1 MTTQLD
7 TLTVE
12 REGPLATVTLDRPAV
27 FNAFNSAMRAQLLDA
42 VEALNADPQ
51 VRIVILK
58 GSGPGFCAGAD
69 LTEGMPQS
77 ITLQIENEYKPFLTA
92 IAYGQKLWMAAI
104 HGSAAGIGGALAM
117 ACDLAVMEE
126 DANIYLAFAAIGLV
140 PDGGATWQLLQAMG
154 HKKAMETVIE
164 GRKIPASQCLEYGLV
179 NKVVPKGDASA
190 AAREWALR
198 LCDGAPLAQAAAK
211 RALRQAGRLQL
222 EDAISLEAQLQQD
235 LIASEDFR
243 NGVAAFL
250 AKRKP
255 EFRGK

>member
-1 MTTQLD
+1 MTTQSDLV
-7 TLTVE
+7 LVE
-12 REGPLATVTLDRPAV
+12 REGPLATVTLNRPAV
-27 FNAFNSAMRAQLLDA
+27 FNAFNAAMRTQLLQA
-42 VEALNADPQ
+42 IEALNADPQ
-51 VRIVILK
+51 IRIAIVK
-58 GSGPGFCAGAD
+58 GAGPGFCAGAD

-77 ITLQIENEYKPFLTA
+77 ITTQIENEYKPFLTA
-92 IAYGQKLWMAAI
+92 IAYGKKLWMAAI

-117 ACDLAVMEE
+117 ACDLAVIEE

-140 PDGGATWQLLQAMG
+140 PDGGATWHLLQAMG

-164 GRKIPASQCLEYGLV
+164 GRKIAASQCLEYGLV
-179 NKVVPKGDASA
+179 NKVVPKGSASA

-198 LCDGAPLAQAAAK
+198 LCEGAPLAQAAAK

-222 EDAISLEAQLQQD
+222 EDAITFEAQLQQD

-243 NGVAAFL
+243 AGVAAFL

-255 EFRGK
+255 EFKGK